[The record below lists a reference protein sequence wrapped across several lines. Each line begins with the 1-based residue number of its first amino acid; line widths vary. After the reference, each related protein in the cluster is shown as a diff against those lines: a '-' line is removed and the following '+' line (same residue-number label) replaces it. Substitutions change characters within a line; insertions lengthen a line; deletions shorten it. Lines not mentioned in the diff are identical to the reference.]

1 MGLKNFKKGIDPC
14 PICNNDW
21 CAMLPDED
29 GGEFGILEKRNLP
42 PSGTKPFK
50 YVVHG
55 LNGRDYVFTGFSKEG
70 YAIFRDKEASDRAW
84 EVKKARE
91 KDEWMRERGVGP
103 YRKQS
108 GKAAEQRMRKPAA
121 PAPVV
126 TVDARPAGSA
136 KEPSEPQNEPLPP
149 ERLHSIYSFMMSR
162 LYLDDWHRAK
172 YVSDGWSQSLLL
184 SVKSSPKGDMP
195 WKNGKP
201 EGSKNPTCAEL
212 AKMVT
217 DRYGKDIL
225 KGVPGAYRA
234 KNGEWTFYFPSGVV
248 FPMYDKD
255 GFIYRLRIRM
265 DFMDVAANKDISWS
279 GRSGEF
285 VRDGERFA
293 VSMKGFS
300 DMHGNRV
307 DGSRFGAAFA
317 GKYRTLQSGGMPE
330 GTPSKNGY
338 SLYRQPGDDGFL
350 CYIVEGEP
358 KSMFSNAKLKSP
370 VISISGVSSWN
381 CLFQPDDFG
390 ESLIDRLRKDGTEE
404 FVVAYDA
411 DSAVNEMVQ
420 REKEKL
426 ETALMERGILAAE
439 ADWSSEYAK
448 DPSLKGLDD
457 LLAAGKKLRLR
468 FLRFGKGKMNW

>member
-1 MGLKNFKKGIDPC
+1 MGLRNFKKGTDPC

-21 CAMLPDED
+21 CAKLPDDD

-42 PSGTKPFK
+42 PEGTKPFK
-50 YVVHG
+50 YVVRG
-55 LNGRDYVFTGFSKEG
+55 LNGREYIFTGFSKEG
-70 YAIFRDKEASDRAW
+70 YAVFRDREASDRAW
-84 EVKKARE
+84 ELKKAQE
-91 KDEWMRERGVGP
+91 KDRWMREKGVGP
-103 YRKQS
+103 YKGQQARKMRTPSAES
-108 GKAAEQRMRKPAA
+108 GI
-121 PAPVV
+121 V
-126 TVDARPAGSA
+126 TVDASPKSA
-136 KEPSEPQNEPLPP
+136 ERQPLVPQNEPLPP

-172 YVSDGWSQSLLL
+172 YASDGWSPSLLL
-184 SVKSSPKGDMP
+184 SVRSSPKGDLP
-195 WKNGKP
+195 WRNGKP
-201 EGSKNPTCAEL
+201 EGSKNPTCTEL

-225 KGVPGAYRA
+225 RGVPGAYLT
-234 KNGEWTFYFPSGVV
+234 KQGEWTFYFPSGVV

-255 GFIYRLRIRM
+255 GFIHRLRIRM
-265 DFMDVAANKDISWS
+265 DYMDVAPNKDITWS

-285 VRDGERFA
+285 TRDGERFA

-300 DMHGNRV
+300 DMQGNRV
-307 DGSRFGAAFA
+307 DGSRFGAAYA
-317 GKYRTLQSGGMPE
+317 GKYRTLQSGGMNE
-330 GTPSKNGY
+330 GTPSRNEY
-338 SLYRQPGDDGFL
+338 SLYRQPGDDSFL

-358 KSMFSNAKLKSP
+358 KSMFSNHKLKSP
-370 VISISGVSSWN
+370 VISISGVSSWS
-381 CLFQPDDFG
+381 CLFQESRYG
-390 ESLIDRLRKDGTEE
+390 ESLMDRLRKDGTEE

-426 ETALMERGILAAE
+426 EKALMEHGFLAAE
-439 ADWSSEYAK
+439 ADWSREYAK

-468 FLRFGKGKMNW
+468 FISSGVNYPAL